1 MLRAVGYN
9 RFVPDAPI
17 RAILHVDM
25 DGFYAAVEQL
35 DNPSLRGRPIL
46 VGSDRARGVV
56 TTASYEAR
64 PFGCHSAQP
73 MAVALRL
80 CPHAIV
86 VPVRMGR
93 YREVSDAVF
102 DILHEFTPAVEPLSI
117 DEAFLDV
124 TGSLR
129 LFGSPTRIAQML
141 KDRIKKTTQLTG
153 SVGVAPNKFLAKLAS
168 DMDKPDG
175 LTVIDPSNVDR
186 ILPPLPVSKLWG
198 VGPKT
203 AKRLEDMAV
212 HTFGDIRN
220 LSPDRL
226 TRLCGIDGEHF
237 HRLAHGCDDRAVTP
251 DSQAKS
257 IGQEETFEADVV
269 DPQSVRDVMLGQ
281 AEQVGARLR
290 RHQLRAR
297 GVTVKIRFGQF
308 RTITRASALPAP
320 SDVTAEIWNSARDT
334 FDKWAA
340 TEFQPVRLIGVTAT
354 RLTRDGEQL
363 DLFQTGDKAR
373 QRRLDGALDRINARF
388 GNRSIHRGGATE

>member
-1 MLRAVGYN
+1 MP
-9 RFVPDAPI
+9 VPD

-35 DNPSLRGRPIL
+35 DHPALRGKPIL

-64 PFGCHSAQP
+64 PFGCRSAQP

-86 VPVRMGR
+86 VPVRMSR

-102 DILHEFTPAVEPLSI
+102 DILHEFTPLVEPLSI

-129 LFGSPTRIAQML
+129 LFGSPVKIANLL
-141 KDRIKKTTQLTG
+141 KDRIRRATHLTG

-175 LTVIDPSNVDR
+175 LTVINAENVDR
-186 ILPPLPVSKLWG
+186 ILPPLPVTKLWG

-203 AKRLEDMAV
+203 AKRLEDLAI
-212 HTFGDIRN
+212 HTFGDIRK
-220 LSPDRL
+220 LSPERL
-226 TRLCGIDGEHF
+226 QRLCGIDGEHF
-237 HRLAHGCDDRAVTP
+237 FRLAHGLDDRDVTP
-251 DSQAKS
+251 DNQAKS
-257 IGQEETFEADVV
+257 IGHEETFEADMS
-269 DPQSVRDVMLGQ
+269 DPQAVRDVMLGQ
-281 AEQVGARLR
+281 AEQVGSRLR

-297 GVTVKIRFGQF
+297 GVTVKIRFGAF
-308 RTITRASALPAP
+308 KTITRAAPLPGP
-320 SDVTAEIWNSARDT
+320 TDLTADLWNRARDT

-354 RLTRDGEQL
+354 RLTSDGEQL
-363 DLFQTGDKAR
+363 DLFGAPNTDR

-388 GNRSIHRGGATE
+388 GKRSIHRGGATD

>member
-1 MLRAVGYN
+1 MPAS
-9 RFVPDAPI
+9 D

-35 DNPSLRGRPIL
+35 DNPALRGKPIL

-64 PFGCHSAQP
+64 PFGCRSAQP
-73 MAVALRL
+73 MPVALRL

-86 VPVRMGR
+86 VPVRMSR

-102 DILHEFTPAVEPLSI
+102 DILHEFTPLVEPLSI

-129 LFGSPTRIAQML
+129 LFGSPVKIAQTL
-141 KDRIKKTTQLTG
+141 KDRIRRTTHLTG

-175 LTVIDPSNVDR
+175 LTVINAENVDC
-186 ILPPLPVSKLWG
+186 ILPPLSVNKLWG

-203 AKRLEDMAV
+203 AKRLEDLAI
-212 HTFGDIRN
+212 HTFGDIRK
-220 LSPDRL
+220 LSPERL
-226 TRLCGIDGEHF
+226 QRLCGIDGEHF
-237 HRLAHGCDDRAVTP
+237 FRLAHGLDDRDVTP

-257 IGQEETFEADVV
+257 IGQEETFEADVI
-269 DPQSVRDVMLGQ
+269 DPQTVRDVMLRQ

-308 RTITRASALPAP
+308 KTITRAAPLPAP
-320 SDVTAEIWNSARDT
+320 TDLTADIWNGAQDT

-354 RLTRDGEQL
+354 RLTGDGEQL
-363 DLFQTGDKAR
+363 DLFHAPNTDR

-388 GNRSIHRGGATE
+388 GKRSIHRGGAAE